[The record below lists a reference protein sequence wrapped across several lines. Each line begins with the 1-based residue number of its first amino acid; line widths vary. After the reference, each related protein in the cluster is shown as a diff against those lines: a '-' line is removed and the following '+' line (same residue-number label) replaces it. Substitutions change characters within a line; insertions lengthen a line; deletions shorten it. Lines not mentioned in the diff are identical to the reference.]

1 MNISLRIKN
10 IRLLNSK
17 SIRMESVFMEN
28 NKIESLLMQILE
40 NQTSMQSDITGI
52 KSDVSGLKSD
62 VSGLKSD
69 ISELKSRVANLESGQ
84 IRIENKL
91 NATYDHVADLT
102 EAVTDIK
109 AASEKGEEAYNFMQE
124 IKNIC
129 ING

>member
-1 MNISLRIKN
+1 
-10 IRLLNSK
+10 
-17 SIRMESVFMEN
+17 MEN

>member
-1 MNISLRIKN
+1 
-10 IRLLNSK
+10 
-17 SIRMESVFMEN
+17 MEN
-28 NKIESLLMQILE
+28 DKIESLLMQILE

-52 KSDVSGLKSD
+52 KSDVSGLKSDVSELKSDVSGLKSD

>member
-1 MNISLRIKN
+1 
-10 IRLLNSK
+10 
-17 SIRMESVFMEN
+17 MEN
-28 NKIESLLMQILE
+28 DKIESLLMQILE

-69 ISELKSRVANLESGQ
+69 VSGLKSGVSGLKSDVSELKSDVSELKSRVANLESGQ
-84 IRIENKL
+84 TRIENKL
-91 NATYDHVADLT
+91 NVTYDHVANLT

-109 AASEKGEEAYNFMQE
+109 AASAKGEEAYNFMQE